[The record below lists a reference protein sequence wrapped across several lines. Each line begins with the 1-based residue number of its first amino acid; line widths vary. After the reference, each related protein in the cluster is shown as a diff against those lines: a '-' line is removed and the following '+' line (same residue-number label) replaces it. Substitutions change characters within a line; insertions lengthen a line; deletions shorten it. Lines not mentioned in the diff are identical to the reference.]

1 MHMGPVWY
9 CGDLRITYYF
19 SLFILLLKLFIKI
32 KIILSIFFLSA
43 ILSEIQEEPCTV
55 FLSMSLS
62 HLTTECKTMSYMD
75 FQKAFCCKSGKKS
88 DKKNIW
94 KATKWKSVW
103 YCHLH
108 HCISKTDAPFRT
120 GFGVHNWTNSKE
132 QYLLWRFSTKKPW
145 CYQES
150 YRDRICDQK
159 P

>member
-62 HLTTECKTMSYMD
+62 HLTTNWVQNNVLHGFS
-75 FQKAFCCKSGKKS
+75 KS
-88 DKKNIW
+88 
-94 KATKWKSVW
+94 
-103 YCHLH
+103 
-108 HCISKTDAPFRT
+108 F
-120 GFGVHNWTNSKE
+120 
-132 QYLLWRFSTKKPW
+132 LL
-145 CYQES
+145 
-150 YRDRICDQK
+150 
-159 P
+159 